1 MTDEKMKIL
10 TMLEEGKITAKE
22 AQDLLASLD
31 TAAEAEQATLPA
43 LVKKSLRVRIN
54 SAKGDNVDI
63 RIPIKLLR
71 TGAMLGGL
79 VPGLDE
85 KLKAGGVNLDLESL
99 RGKSSEEIARALE
112 DINVNIDS
120 AKGDKV
126 IITCE

>member
-1 MTDEKMKIL
+1 
-10 TMLEEGKITAKE
+10 
-22 AQDLLASLD
+22 
-31 TAAEAEQATLPA
+31 
-43 LVKKSLRVRIN
+43 
-54 SAKGDNVDI
+54 
-63 RIPIKLLR
+63 
-71 TGAMLGGL
+71 MLGGL